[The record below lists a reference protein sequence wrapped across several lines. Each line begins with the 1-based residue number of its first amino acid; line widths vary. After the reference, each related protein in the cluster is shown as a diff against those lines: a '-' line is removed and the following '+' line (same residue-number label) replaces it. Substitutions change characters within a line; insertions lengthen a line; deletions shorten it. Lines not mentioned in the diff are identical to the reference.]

1 MRPLSKEDLVP
12 YEEYERQREAFRQR
26 IIALK
31 ARRRIGVGENVTLVF
46 ENRETIQFQVQ
57 EMIRVERIVDAHKIQ
72 EELDVYN
79 ALLPG
84 DGELSATLFIE
95 ITNSDQIKKD
105 LDRFQGIDRTG
116 RVALRAGSVSVPGE
130 FEEGHSNEEKLSA
143 VHFVTFRPSPEFVR
157 TLTDERNP
165 ASVAIDHPGYQVNA
179 RVSDALRHEWL
190 MDLGVAAPRK
200 R

>member
-1 MRPLSKEDLVP
+1 MRPLSKEDLIS
-12 YEEYERQREAFRQR
+12 YEEYERQRDAFRQR

-31 ARRRIGVGENVTLVF
+31 ARRRIGVGDNITLVF

-57 EMIRVERIVDAHKIQ
+57 EMIRVERIVDAPKIQ

-105 LDRFQGIDRTG
+105 LDRFQGIDREG
-116 RVALRAGSVSVPGE
+116 RVALRAGSLTVPGE
-130 FEEGHSNEEKLSA
+130 FEEGHSNEDKLSA
-143 VHFVTFRPSPEFVR
+143 VHFVKFRPSPEFVR
-157 TLTDERNP
+157 TLTDERTQ
-165 ASVAIDHPGYQVNA
+165 ASVAIDHPGYEQNA
-179 RVSDALRHEWL
+179 AVSDALRQEWL
-190 MDLGVAAPRK
+190 RDLGVAASRK